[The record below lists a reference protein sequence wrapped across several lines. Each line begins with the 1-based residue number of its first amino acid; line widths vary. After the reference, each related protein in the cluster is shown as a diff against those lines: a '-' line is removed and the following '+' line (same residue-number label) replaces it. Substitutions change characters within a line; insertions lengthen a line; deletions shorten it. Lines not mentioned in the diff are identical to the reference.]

1 MGWAELDALDETF
14 QARCTLS
21 RMQLRC
27 PLWVVPIVLTA
38 CASEGNVAR
47 QALEGGRLLE
57 ACDWPSVGQID
68 SSCTATLIAPRWVLT
83 AAHCPTGARFRVG
96 GREAGI
102 TRCVRHPD
110 FDSSGRTFDF
120 MVCELDAA
128 IDAPTVP
135 LMTAC
140 EAEQLNA
147 EAGETFRVLPEG
159 RPVFV
164 IGMGAPASGT
174 KRGVPMEVSSFIFSG
189 PLVDFRD
196 PLDVGGSR
204 PGDSGGPTFLAM
216 DDGTW
221 RQVGVHHQGGVGPSV
236 LDAFVPAGLAFIE
249 SATALDLT
257 PCHAGDAWMPT
268 DACTDLPSDLDGE
281 GGTFPAC
288 AITRTVPTPTCLSL
302 ADAGADVGGLDA
314 GGLDAGSGAL
324 SDSSVLAD
332 AAPRDAPSPSDA
344 SGDVGPVASTGCACE
359 AGRPRRDPLPS
370 LLSLL
375 SVSVL
380 LFRRRFGVGHL
391 ARPR

>member
-1 MGWAELDALDETF
+1 MV
-14 QARCTLS
+14 
-21 RMQLRC
+21 QLRR
-27 PLWVVPIVLTA
+27 LRWILPILPILPIVLTVLTVLTA
-38 CASEGNVAR
+38 CASEVVVAR
-47 QALEGGRLLE
+47 EALEGGRVLA

-83 AAHCPTGARFRVG
+83 AAHCPTGSRFRVG

-102 TRCVRHPD
+102 VRCVRHPD

-140 EAEQLNA
+140 EAEQLNTD
-147 EAGETFRVLPEG
+147 AGETFRVLPEG

-164 IGMGAPASGT
+164 IGMGAPSSGT
-174 KRGVPMEVSSFIFSG
+174 KRGVEMEVSSFSFSS

-221 RQVGVHHQGGVGPSV
+221 RQVGVHHQGGVGASV

-249 SATALDLT
+249 STTTLDLT
-257 PCHAGDAWMPT
+257 PCHSGDAWMPT
-268 DACTDLPSDLDGE
+268 DACMDLPSDLEGV

-288 AITRTVPTPTCLSL
+288 AITRTVPTPTCVSL
-302 ADAGADVGGLDA
+302 ADAGVDVGGLDA
-314 GGLDAGSGAL
+314 P
-324 SDSSVLAD
+324 DSSSTEDVGASPDASVPTD
-332 AAPRDAPSPSDA
+332 AAARDAPSPSDA
-344 SGDVGPVASTGCACE
+344 SGDVGPMASTGCACR
-359 AGRPRRDPLPS
+359 ADHRSRAALPAF
-370 LLSLL
+370 LSLL
-375 SVSVL
+375 TLSML
-380 LFRRRFGVGHL
+380 LLRRRS
-391 ARPR
+391 R